1 VLQDWMKGRHAEG
14 EEINGLVVEEKR
26 RRGGRAPV
34 NERLMEVARRIES
47 GELEPSL
54 DNAQLLLGAL
64 ER

>member
-1 VLQDWMKGRHAEG
+1 MKGRHAEG
-14 EEINGLVVEEKR
+14 EEINGLVVEEER

-34 NERLMEVARRIES
+34 NERLMEAARRIES

-54 DNAQLLLGAL
+54 DNAQLLVGAL